1 MKLKFDEIFA
11 DVRHPSKDKKRPVSE
26 KKETGMDFT
35 KFGEITGT
43 PCSEAAGRCNRMFID
58 AHNTES
64 KARVVFANKDLDE
77 ESLQQYVSQKF
88 DAERKMADACDEWL
102 RIRKILFESNGLNPN
117 IKIH

>member
-26 KKETGMDFT
+26 EKETGMDFT

-43 PCSEAAGRCNRMFID
+43 PWSEAAGRCNRMFID

-64 KARVVFANKDLDE
+64 KARVLFANKDQEE
-77 ESLQQYVSQKF
+77 ESLQLYVSLKF

-102 RIRKILFESNGLNPN
+102 WIRKILSNGLNP
-117 IKIH
+117 KIEMH